1 MSNLIIPTLIVAV
14 MAFAIASVTL
24 IIVLAQKWSTHQ
36 IEWKPLVTSDPFLE
50 SDKEIEDLDDVDS
63 KTLEEALS
71 LQRGAKKKKKKEDED
86 PLDTILETNN
96 F

>member
-1 MSNLIIPTLIVAV
+1 
-14 MAFAIASVTL
+14 MAFAMSSIAL
-24 IIVLAQKWSTHQ
+24 ILFLAQKWSTHQ

-50 SDKEIEDLDDVDS
+50 ADKEIEDLDDVDS